1 MNRQEA
7 RQQLALTMG
16 DTGVGLVTEVTT
28 AAGNAGGTTV
38 ICAGLTQQNDY
49 WNGGQVIPY
58 SGTYK
63 GYSRR
68 ITDWV
73 LSTTYTLT
81 TVAFGGIIASGVS
94 IEVLL
99 SHVYAEYNAAFDRAI
114 RYARNKTRFLQAY
127 VNEALTLEASTYE
140 YVIPRGKVV
149 SGTAGATSTT
159 TTLVNTS
166 LTQADD
172 YWIGAKLTITGGTN
186 AGKYRYV
193 TGSDQSDTNITF
205 DAFDAAIDSTSTFYL
220 ERFEPV
226 YLYRVEYEDTDGDW
240 LEVEPHHWSIVR
252 RGTSPLLRISHLA
265 VGAYASQKIRL
276 LGQRQPALLVNE
288 MDECEVDEEY
298 LMVYAEQILRGGVA
312 RRRDLDVEDNRA
324 RRLEGRQE
332 AELILQ
338 NDSTVPFPGSRRCQ

>member
-7 RQQLALTMG
+7 RQELALTMG

-28 AAGNAGGTTV
+28 SAGNAGGTTV
-38 ICAGLTQQNDY
+38 ICTGLTQQNDY

-58 SGTYK
+58 SGTYA

-73 LSTTYTLT
+73 LSTNTLT
-81 TVAFGGIIASGVS
+81 TVAFGGTIANGVN

-99 SHVYAEYNAAFDRAI
+99 SHVYAEYNGAFDRAI
-114 RYARNKTRFLQAY
+114 RYARNKTRFLQSY
-127 VNEALTLEASTYE
+127 VNESLTLDASTYE

-159 TTLVNTS
+159 TTLVNTG
-166 LTQADD
+166 LTQADN

-186 AGKYRYV
+186 AGKYRYI
-193 TGSDQSDTNITF
+193 TDSDQSDTSVTF
-205 DAFDAAIDSTSTFYL
+205 DAFDTAIDATSTFYL

-240 LEVEPHHWSIVR
+240 LQVEPQHWAVIR
-252 RGTSPLLRISHLA
+252 RGSSPVIRFTHNA
-265 VGAYASQKIRL
+265 VGAYADQRIRL
-276 LGQRQPALLVNE
+276 LGQRLPALFVNE

-298 LMVYAEQILRGGVA
+298 LMVYAEQILRGAVA

-324 RRLEGRQE
+324 RRLELRQE

-338 NDSTVPFPGSRRCQ
+338 NDPTVPFPGARRCQ